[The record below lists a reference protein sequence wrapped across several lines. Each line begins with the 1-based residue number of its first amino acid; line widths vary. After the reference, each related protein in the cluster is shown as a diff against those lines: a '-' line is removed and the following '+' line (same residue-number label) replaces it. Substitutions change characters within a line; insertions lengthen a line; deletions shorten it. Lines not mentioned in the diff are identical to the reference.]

1 MNATEKAVAAT
12 FYRLVYEQ
20 RKMRLKDVPEQ
31 YRKILA
37 AYKKA
42 TRDTASKP

>member
-42 TRDTASKP
+42 ARNPPSKS